1 MTYSLTCY
9 TSEEN
14 KVLLN
19 GVGLQLYVFF
29 LLESS
34 ESDMRKRGLLHAYSI
49 AIESISTANHLES
62 LSGAMA
68 VGTVYYFRVISIAAM
83 FILKLSYSNLSP
95 FLDLE
100 NGKRAFNSAIML
112 TRRISIED
120 NDLPGR
126 TSTILTQLWSAQA
139 RGGQRDKEPGLK
151 LKTRLAA
158 SLLHDSLWTWR
169 EIFGGQG
176 GSGAN
181 TPVGEFQLHVYHT
194 CVFC

>member
-1 MTYSLTCY
+1 
-9 TSEEN
+9 
-14 KVLLN
+14 
-19 GVGLQLYVFF
+19 
-29 LLESS
+29 
-34 ESDMRKRGLLHAYSI
+34 
-49 AIESISTANHLES
+49 
-62 LSGAMA
+62 MA
-68 VGTVYYFRVISIAAM
+68 VGTVCYFRVISIAAM

-139 RGGQRDKEPGLK
+139 RGGQQDKEPGLK

-158 SLLHDSLWTWR
+158 SLTHDSLWTWR

-176 GSGAN
+176 SSGAN
-181 TPVGEFQLHVYHT
+181 TPVGEFQLHAGLLAALGFLYSRSIRLHVNWASLRRLRCRRRATKMIPSIEVYGVEEFMRIAELHLKR
-194 CVFC
+194 